1 MHLFLIQTAC
11 SASLSGNSGASSS
24 RAPAAPVTKTGAK
37 IGQIGNNAPISGKA
51 CSAGLSGNSSA
62 SSSRAPAAPEDGNT
76 GKITPK
82 LGKTKNR
89 LKSDDTAH
97 GAGVSGNYGES
108 DSYASVAPNN
118 QRTQRKKNKI
128 AKYVDTSE
136 SEDEVSLEIRKMRAA
151 KRKTKKH
158 PVISN
163 GVATGLLNGSPVP
176 AAPSTIR
183 GNKVGNTGK
192 NAPTSGTAC
201 STGFPGNSSVS
212 AAPGTKRGAK
222 NKKISH
228 IFSSGS
234 ITDPTHSAVISGNS
248 ISTTSHAPDSSNGVN
263 ALRNTGL
270 SARVCLSPNGII
282 QELDRVDTLGSLS
295 PLGNFEELGWNIDSA
310 GECPGESDGSV
321 EGPEDPHDD
330 IEGNDIESDNTEGYN
345 NERNTDSISW
355 DGVDPEIGFLP
366 QLFFSPWDTRP
377 SGITDEFPVDA
388 NGNELDF
395 WEAFVTD
402 DILYIIATETNK
414 YAIYVIENKVIY
426 PYSRIQRWKP
436 TNIRELKV
444 FFALLF
450 LMPLNKKH
458 VISDYW
464 KNDPLIP
471 TPLFSKYMTRDRFLL
486 IHSMLHF
493 ADNNNPS
500 ETDRLWKVRD
510 VFEMFTANYKKY
522 FVPFQK
528 LVIDES
534 LILFKGRLAWKQ
546 YIPSKRHRFGIK
558 IFVLCDCETGIVL
571 GMIVY
576 TGTNIDYATNDPLGI
591 SGAIVK
597 KMMEPYMDK
606 GHILYTDNWYS
617 SPSLCKYLLTRQT
630 GAAGTV
636 KTNRKFYPRFPD
648 TERGS
653 VIRKKSDC
661 GKILSLNWQDR
672 KPVKMITTVNCGDM
686 LDSGKVNFS
695 TQEKIMKP
703 DVVLDYNQNMR
714 LVDKCDCQLSGVEC
728 IRKCSKWYHKFFYH
742 TLDVTNLNAYNF
754 YLTKKGKSDR
764 YKFRDFIY
772 NLVKQILEKYGELTT
787 NQKGKK
793 TTLLPDRT
801 SAIGFSQRHYPL
813 YLGDKIYPSGKRKE
827 QRQCYVC
834 WHTKRRPRKH
844 KMTSVICPECKV
856 ALCIGLCWRDMH
868 TIPKIEN
875 I

>member
-1 MHLFLIQTAC
+1 MG
-11 SASLSGNSGASSS
+11 S
-24 RAPAAPVTKTGAK
+24 
-37 IGQIGNNAPISGKA
+37 NAPISH
-51 CSAGLSGNSSA
+51 
-62 SSSRAPAAPEDGNT
+62 T
-76 GKITPK
+76 V
-82 LGKTKNR
+82 
-89 LKSDDTAH
+89 H
-97 GAGVSGNYGES
+97 GAGVSGNYDES
-108 DSYASVAPNN
+108 DSYASVGPNN
-118 QRTQRKKNKI
+118 KRSQRKKKKI

-136 SEDEVSLEIRKMRAA
+136 SEDEVPLEIRKRHAA
-151 KRKTKKH
+151 KRKTKKNA
-158 PVISN
+158 VSSN

-176 AAPSTIR
+176 AAPSSR
-183 GNKVGNTGK
+183 NKVSTTGK

-201 STGFPGNSSVS
+201 NTGFPGNSSVS
-212 AAPGTKRGAK
+212 DAPGTKRGAK
-222 NKKISH
+222 NKKISY

-234 ITDPTHSAVISGNS
+234 ITNPTHSAVISGNS
-248 ISTTSHAPDSSNGVN
+248 RSTTSHAPDTANGVD
-263 ALRNTGL
+263 AIRNTGL
-270 SARVCLSPNGII
+270 SARACLSPNGII
-282 QELDRVDTLGSLS
+282 EALDKVDTLGPLS
-295 PLGNFEELGWNIDSA
+295 PLGSFEELGWNIDSA
-310 GECPGESDGSV
+310 GEYPGESDGSV

-377 SGITDEFPVDA
+377 SGITDEFPVDE
-388 NGNELDF
+388 NGKELDF
-395 WEAFVTD
+395 WEALMSD
-402 DILYIIATETNK
+402 DILSKIVIETNN
-414 YAIYVIENKVIY
+414 YAIYVKENHTIY
-426 PYSRIQRWKP
+426 PHSRIQRWKS
-436 TNIRELKV
+436 TNISELKV

-464 KNDPLIP
+464 KNDPLIK
-471 TPLFSKYMTRDRFLL
+471 TPLWGKYMRIDRFLL
-486 IHSMLHF
+486 LHSMLHF
-493 ADNNNPS
+493 ADNNKPS

-534 LILFKGRLAWKQ
+534 LVLFKGRLVWKQ

-558 IFVLCDCETGIVL
+558 IFVLCDCETGIIL

-606 GHILYTDNWYS
+606 GHILYTDSWYS

-648 TERGS
+648 TGRGS
-653 VIRKKSDC
+653 VIRKQSDC
-661 GKILSLNWQDR
+661 GKILSLNWQDK
-672 KPVKMITTVNCGDM
+672 KPVKMITTVNCGEM
-686 LDSGKVNFS
+686 LDSGKVIFS

-742 TLDVTNLNAYNF
+742 ILDVNNLNAYNF
-754 YLTKKGKSDR
+754 YLTKKGKNDK

-772 NLVKQILEKYGELTT
+772 NLVKQILEKYGKLTT
-787 NQKGKK
+787 SGRGKK
-793 TTLLPDRT
+793 KTHLPDRT
-801 SAIGFSQRHYPL
+801 SAIGFSQLHYPL
-813 YLGDKIYPSGKRKE
+813 LLDYKFYLSGKRRE

-834 WHTKRRPRKH
+834 WNTKRRCKSQ
-844 KMTSVICPECKV
+844 KMVSIICAECDV
-856 ALCIGLCWRDMH
+856 ALCIGLCWKDYH
-868 TIPKIEN
+868 TIPNIEN